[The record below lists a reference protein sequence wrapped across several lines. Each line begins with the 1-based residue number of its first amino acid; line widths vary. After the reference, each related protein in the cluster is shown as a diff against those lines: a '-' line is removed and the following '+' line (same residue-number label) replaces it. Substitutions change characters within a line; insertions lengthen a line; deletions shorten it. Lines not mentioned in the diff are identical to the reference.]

1 MISVFCV
8 DTHNTVVFA
17 AQELRRYL
25 RMMMPKAGEIPVS
38 YAPTAKSGIRVGLMS
53 SFGSEASDVADG
65 ELDEILYACVADGN
79 GVISGNNPR
88 AVLLSE
94 HGKKKSFALKLPP
107 SRKYS
112 VCSPDSPK
120 AS

>member
-8 DTHNTVVFA
+8 DAHNTVVFA

-53 SFGSEASDVADG
+53 SYGLEASDVADG
-65 ELDEILYACVADGN
+65 ELDEILYASVADGN
-79 GVISGNNPR
+79 
-88 AVLLSE
+88 E
-94 HGKKKSFALKLPP
+94 
-107 SRKYS
+107 
-112 VCSPDSPK
+112 
-120 AS
+120 